1 MIVSVKDPSFSL
13 RRDFEGLCVAHYAN
27 ILRYLTALT
36 QDRHQ
41 AQDLAQDTFL
51 AAYRSLDRFRIGGDF
66 GAYLRG
72 IARNLFLKSLRGTA
86 RVERTVLD
94 GVDALFERET
104 TAGVDGLAALDHCIQ
119 RLQTGD
125 RDLIDAHYARGI
137 AIRDLARLYGRSEPW
152 VKVVLYRIR
161 RKLKACLER
170 KLAAGGAIP

>member
-1 MIVSVKDPSFSL
+1 MIVKDPSFSL
-13 RRDFEGLCVAHYAN
+13 RRDFEGLCVAHYTS
-27 ILRYLTALT
+27 ILRYLAALT

-51 AAYRSLDRFRIGGDF
+51 AAYRSIERFRIGGDF

-72 IARNLFLKSLRGTA
+72 IARNLFLKSLRGMA

-104 TAGVDGLAALDHCIQ
+104 TAGIDGLAALEHCVQ

-137 AIRDLARLYGRSEPW
+137 AIRDLARLYGRSESW
-152 VKVVLYRIR
+152 AKIVLYRIR

-170 KLAAGGAIP
+170 KLATGGAVS